1 MNHSSE
7 KQVFSFLLKSFR
19 DDLEYTTR
27 LLQSFHLY
35 NRESIKL
42 YLVVPSADQE
52 LFLIFKTQNVE
63 LLFDEM
69 LEDELVHESI
79 NGTRAGYI
87 NQQIIKIMFGKL
99 NLSEN
104 WMCLDSDGEFLR
116 NFWISDFMFDNDTP
130 YSVLVEDNELR
141 VDELYFHS
149 IWPARMRKI
158 EKIAR
163 TLDYAAKPILT
174 CHGFQII
181 SQKVIRDLK
190 VNFMDQY
197 GYRFR
202 DLLGISPYEFSWY
215 NIWLQKSKVIDL
227 HIREP
232 YFKYFHH
239 QGQHRSY
246 VDQGI
251 TKERIANGYLGLVIN
266 SNYSRDFGVVEYD
279 QIEKYEVPLRILIK
293 DTKSIFA
300 SWISI
305 SRKFFKKNFWERTT
319 SELARYFRKMR
330 S

>member
-1 MNHSSE
+1 MNHSIE
-7 KQVFSFLLKSFR
+7 KQIFSFLLKSFR
-19 DDLEYTTR
+19 DDLEYTAR
-27 LLQSFHLY
+27 LLKSFHLY
-35 NRESIKL
+35 NRENIKL
-42 YLVVPSADQE
+42 YLVVPRADQE
-52 LFLIFKTQNVE
+52 FFLIFKTLNVE

-69 LEDELVHESI
+69 FGDELVHEPV
-79 NGTRAGYI
+79 NGTRTGYI

-99 NLSEN
+99 NLTEN

-116 NFWISDFMFDNDTP
+116 SFRISDFMFDDDTP

-141 VDELYFHS
+141 LDELYFRS
-149 IWPARMRKI
+149 IFPERMRKI

-163 TLDYAAKPILT
+163 TFDYAAKPILT

-181 SQKVIRDLK
+181 SQKVIRDLE
-190 VNFMDQY
+190 VNFMNKN

-202 DLLGISPYEFSWY
+202 DLLSISPYEFSWY
-215 NIWLQKSKVIDL
+215 NIWLQKTKIIDL

-232 YFKYFHH
+232 YFKCFHH
-239 QGQHRSY
+239 QGQHRAY

-251 TKERIANGYLGLVIN
+251 TKEHISNGYLGLVIN

-279 QIEKYEVPLRILIK
+279 QIEKYEVPLRVLIK
-293 DTKSIFA
+293 DTKLIFV

-305 SRKFFKKNFWERTT
+305 SRKLFNQKFWKRTT
-319 SELARYFRKMR
+319 SNLTQYVRNKI